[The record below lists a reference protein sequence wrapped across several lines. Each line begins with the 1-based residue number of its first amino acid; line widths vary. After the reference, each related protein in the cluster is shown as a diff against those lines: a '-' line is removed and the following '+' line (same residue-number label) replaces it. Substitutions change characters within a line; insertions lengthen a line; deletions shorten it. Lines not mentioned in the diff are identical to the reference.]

1 MQESVSM
8 TRAAL
13 FLAACVLAVS
23 PANASAYL
31 SEEQARAKAVK
42 ILTGDPYGTTTED
55 VLKTIVGGG
64 LLKDGR
70 TQACGNLKRPVWQFH
85 IHVETPVNNPESPID
100 GYLAL
105 DAVRGKL
112 ICANL
117 PMLD

>member
-1 MQESVSM
+1 M

-13 FLAACVLAVS
+13 FIAACVLAVS

-42 ILTGDPYGTTTED
+42 ILTGDAYGTTTED
-55 VLKTIVGGG
+55 VLKTIVGGE
-64 LLKDGR
+64 LLKDGK
-70 TQACGNLKRPVWQFH
+70 TQACGDLKRPVWQLH
-85 IHVETPVNNPESPID
+85 VHVETPVNNPESPID
-100 GYLAL
+100 GYLVL
-105 DAVRGKL
+105 DAVRSKL

>member
-55 VLKTIVGGG
+55 VLKTIGWWRASQRREDPSVRQSKAAG
-64 LLKDGR
+64 LAIPHPCR
-70 TQACGNLKRPVWQFH
+70 NSRQ
-85 IHVETPVNNPESPID
+85 
-100 GYLAL
+100 
-105 DAVRGKL
+105 
-112 ICANL
+112 
-117 PMLD
+117 

>member
-1 MQESVSM
+1 M
-8 TRAAL
+8 TRVIL
-13 FLAACVLAVS
+13 FVLACVLAFSRVE
-23 PANASAYL
+23 ASAYL
-31 SEEQARAKAVK
+31 SEQQARTKVVK
-42 ILTGDPYGTTTED
+42 ILIGDPYGTTTED
-55 VLKTIVGGG
+55 VLKTIVGGE

-70 TQACGNLKRPVWQFH
+70 TQACGDLKRPVWQFH

-100 GYLAL
+100 GYLVL